1 MNLSYQEKSI
11 WGSMIGTLLMC
22 GYYFATGHL
31 IFSVVMLIVVEI
43 IYNIAL
49 AIRSVPEPK
58 DERDRLIEAK
68 AYRNAYLALVTGVV
82 GNIFVP
88 LTPVVAAQM
97 VFGITQWTF
106 FSASEIAPTRQS
118 IATLASP

>member
-88 LTPVVAAQM
+88 LTPVVAAQI
-97 VFGITQWTF
+97 VFGALV
-106 FSASEIAPTRQS
+106 ASEVAKSVTQLYYYRKGV
-118 IATLASP
+118 